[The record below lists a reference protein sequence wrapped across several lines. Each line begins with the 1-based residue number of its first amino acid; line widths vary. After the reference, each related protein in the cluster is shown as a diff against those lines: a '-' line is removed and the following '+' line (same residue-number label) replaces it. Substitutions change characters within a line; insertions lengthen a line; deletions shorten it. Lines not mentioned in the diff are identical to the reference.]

1 MFSNAKN
8 TNSFVSIPKQSNNNN
23 NNIEV
28 NKNKKKKIMKLL
40 EILF

>member
-8 TNSFVSIPKQSNNNN
+8 TNSFVSIPKQCNNNN

-28 NKNKKKKIMKLL
+28 NKNKKKIRL
-40 EILF
+40 